1 MNNEK
6 KEKSYSP
13 ITTGIGEQLLYLLNL
28 CGLEPDSSIAI
39 SAYLTTDEAKATLAY
54 RLIDRGQKELPLRE
68 AIEVAMEIQDI
79 VESGTAQMEVG
90 NKKSISRRT

>member
-1 MNNEK
+1 MNNEN

-39 SAYLTTDEAKATLAY
+39 SAYLTTDEAKTTLAY
-54 RLIDRGQKELPLRE
+54 
-68 AIEVAMEIQDI
+68 
-79 VESGTAQMEVG
+79 
-90 NKKSISRRT
+90 